1 MVTRRD
7 IEATCADI
15 VREFSP
21 LQIILFG
28 SYAYGVPT
36 EYSDVDLLVV
46 MPIPKSENRRQAL
59 AIRQRIPS
67 RFSMDIIVRSPEEI
81 AYRISHNDW
90 FLKEVTERGE
100 VLYESENNY
109 IKPFKK
115 ENSEMN
121 PLTIEWVEKAE
132 GDYSAAR
139 QLHLGTDPIYHVI
152 CFLAQQCAEKYLK
165 ACLQEMNIPIIRT
178 HNLSQLL
185 DLILPTIPDWKVWK
199 ADLSKLSDFAVDTR
213 YPAQTP
219 SESDVVHAMQTCEM
233 VRLAV
238 REHLKLPDEN
248 DENEIK

>member
-36 EYSDVDLLVV
+36 EHSDVDLLVV

-59 AIRQRIPS
+59 AIREQIPS

-115 ENSEMN
+115 ENMEMN

-132 GDYSAAR
+132 GDYSVAKEN
-139 QLHLGTDPIYHVI
+139 QQGPNPVHHVI

-185 DLILPTIPDWKVWK
+185 DLILPAIPDWKVWQ